1 LSTEVQAVLYSGIV
15 KFGWSTGSY
24 PFKQRRAGTM
34 MTIQTHQKINRE
46 CFGTPVYLEE
56 GSSRVELLAIK
67 SMAVDEKGLVHG
79 GYIFGLADY
88 AAMIAV
94 NHPNVV
100 LGASEVKFLK
110 PVRTGETVIAT
121 ATAEARQGKKQMVSV
136 TVARKEEIVFSGSF
150 TCFVLDRHVL
160 A

>member
-1 LSTEVQAVLYSGIV
+1 
-15 KFGWSTGSY
+15 
-24 PFKQRRAGTM
+24 M
-34 MTIQTHQKINRE
+34 MTIQTHQRINRE

-56 GSSRVELLAIK
+56 GSSRVELHTVN
-67 SMAVDEKGLVHG
+67 SMAVDETGLVHG

-100 LGASEVKFLK
+100 LGASDVKFLK
-110 PVRTGETVIAT
+110 PVRVGETVMAAAT
-121 ATAEARQGKKQMVSV
+121 VETLQGKKQIVAV
-136 TVARKEEIVFSGSF
+136 TVTRKEEVVFSGSF
-150 TCFVLDRHVL
+150 TCFVLGKHVL